1 MDCQFGALGDLAENI
16 GGFLDEIDGVINKI
30 QNKINQIPAL
40 IDAELA
46 KHIADIKQ
54 KLEEEFPLLSDLSQL
69 KLALPEEIKNLA
81 DLAQD
86 GIAFANEFDK
96 LKEKYKDV
104 DVELLKD
111 PRNIVDL
118 LKDLEGDL
126 NRLCDMV
133 PTMKEVEVEECDPPV
148 VTVVKKP
155 NADAGKELPDGSV
168 VPDFR
173 EERAE
178 TPGECRMVKQKQLRG
193 RGNSE
198 MSENMKVNIE
208 AKALLKKEGRKAA
221 FKDLKNLVLSFEYP
235 DEPGSGRGLGNSL
248 DGAKYG
254 IN

>member
-1 MDCQFGALGDLAENI
+1 MDCQFGALGDLADSI
-16 GGFLDEIDGVINKI
+16 GGFLDEIDGVINKV
-30 QNKINQIPAL
+30 QNKINQIPGL

-46 KHIADIKQ
+46 KHIADVKK
-54 KLEEEFPLLSDLSQL
+54 KLEEEFPLLTDLSQL
-69 KLALPEEIKNLA
+69 EFALPEEIKQLA

-111 PRNIVDL
+111 PRNITNL
-118 LKDLEGDL
+118 LKDVQGDL

-133 PTMKEVEVEECDPPV
+133 PTMKEVEVEECDDSEPPV
-148 VTVVKKP
+148 CK
-155 NADAGKELPDGSV
+155 
-168 VPDFR
+168 
-173 EERAE
+173 
-178 TPGECRMVKQKQLRG
+178 MVKQKQLRG

-208 AKALLKKEGRKAA
+208 AKSLLKKEGRKAA

-235 DEPGSGRGLGNSL
+235 DDPGSGKGLGNSL
-248 DGAKYG
+248 KGANYG